1 MKKYF
6 DKYNL
11 IILVLLIIE
20 IISILLPIFNDVVS
34 TISDL
39 LFIIIP
45 VLSICRIIFI
55 LTKNKNNKQLLVFP
69 IITVSLYV
77 IMTLWFIYEAINM

>member
-34 TISDL
+34 IISDL

-55 LTKNKNNKQLLVFP
+55 LSKNKNNKQLLVFP

-77 IMTLWFIYEAINM
+77 IMTLWFIYDAINM

>member
-20 IISILLPIFNDVVS
+20 TISILLPIFNDIVS

-55 LTKNKNNKQLLVFP
+55 LSKNKNNKQLLVFP

-77 IMTLWFIYEAINM
+77 IMTLWFIYETINM

>member
-55 LTKNKNNKQLLVFP
+55 LSKNKNNKQLLVFP

-77 IMTLWFIYEAINM
+77 IMSLWFIYEAINM